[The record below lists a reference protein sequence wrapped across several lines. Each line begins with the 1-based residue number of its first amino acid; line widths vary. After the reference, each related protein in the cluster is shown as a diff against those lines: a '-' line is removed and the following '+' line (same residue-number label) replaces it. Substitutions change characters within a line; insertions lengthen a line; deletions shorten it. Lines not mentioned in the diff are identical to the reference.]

1 MNRSTSIF
9 LCVALLNLIACSS
22 QPLKQASSHSSDYNQ
37 KSGKL
42 VSIRENG
49 KFGYINLDGQVVIE
63 PQFDDTHFFSEGLAA
78 VKIGN
83 QWGFIDRMGK
93 MVIKPQFD
101 NAYFFSQG
109 LAPVK
114 IDNKVGFI
122 EGTGRIVI
130 KLQLNSYYSITQG
143 WS

>member
-22 QPLKQASSHSSDYNQ
+22 QPQASSHSSDYNQ

-63 PQFDDTHFFSEGLAA
+63 PQFDDTHFFSKGLAA
-78 VKIGN
+78 VKINGKF
-83 QWGFIDRMGK
+83 GFIDKTGK
-93 MVIKPQFD
+93 MVFEPQFD
-101 NAYFFSQG
+101 KALSFSEG
-109 LAPVK
+109 LAAVTINDEEY
-114 IDNKVGFI
+114 IDP
-122 EGTGRIVI
+122 TGR
-130 KLQLNSYYSITQG
+130 
-143 WS
+143 